1 MRAKH
6 LNAVSTNL
14 ALLLL
19 GVMPVLFVASWLW
32 LNRSDGI
39 VGLLPKLPVA
49 LLYNLIIFAI
59 PLVAGCLAHY
69 ALVVAG
75 GLVGG
80 RLRVA
85 SVVVSTALVVAVIAV
100 VGWRNLHSLVTSALA
115 ICASLAYG
123 LLARLP
129 SDTQSRMS

>member
-1 MRAKH
+1 
-6 LNAVSTNL
+6 
-14 ALLLL
+14 
-19 GVMPVLFVASWLW
+19 
-32 LNRSDGI
+32 
-39 VGLLPKLPVA
+39 VA

-69 ALVVAG
+69 ALVVAVRRFG

>member
-1 MRAKH
+1 MSARH
-6 LNAVSTNL
+6 VNAVSTNL

-19 GVMPVLFVASWLW
+19 GVMPLLFVASWLW
-32 LNRSDGI
+32 LNRSDSI
-39 VGLLPKLPVA
+39 LRLLPKLPVA
-49 LLYNLIIFAI
+49 LLYNLIIFSL

-69 ALVVAG
+69 ALVLAARRFG
-75 GLVGG
+75 GFVGW

-85 SVVVSTALVVAVIAV
+85 SMVVSAALVVAVIAV
-100 VGWRNLHSLVTSALA
+100 VGWRNLYSVVTSTLA

-129 SDTQSRMS
+129 NDR